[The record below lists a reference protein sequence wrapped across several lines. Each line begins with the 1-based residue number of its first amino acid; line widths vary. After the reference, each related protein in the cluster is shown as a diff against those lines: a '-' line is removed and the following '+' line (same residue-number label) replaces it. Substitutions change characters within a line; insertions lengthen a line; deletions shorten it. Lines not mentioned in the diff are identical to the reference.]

1 MQPVFSVQPTVLV
14 ELQSNNDYT
23 NDHNTPYPSKVR
35 GLGSLIILTIK
46 ILTNMNTTN
55 QKNYKEKSYEEMTD
69 EDFALANKETFEELV
84 IEYEDLIDAL
94 ESLSNSLGFEIDSEL
109 EVPYEEEQMNR
120 LEKMYERVNMAH
132 GALESLNYE
141 E

>member
-1 MQPVFSVQPTVLV
+1 M
-14 ELQSNNDYT
+14 NNP
-23 NDHNTPYPSKVR
+23 NE
-35 GLGSLIILTIK
+35 
-46 ILTNMNTTN
+46 
-55 QKNYKEKSYEEMTD
+55 KNYKEKSYEEMTD
-69 EDFALANKETFEELV
+69 EDFALANKERFEELV

-94 ESLSNSLGFEIDSEL
+94 ESLSNSLGYEIDCEL
-109 EVPYEEEQMNR
+109 EVPYEEEQMDR